1 VGDLETLPVLIR
13 VEVRAHE
20 QRVGR
25 AERQREHQHLPVR
38 RCRRPRPDPSRLLRS
53 RGRTRTGVARR
64 RAGSARTPPVAHHH
78 PHLGLFGWRSIL
90 CTLRRDAHG
99 AHIQSWPSIAHS
111 TDHLLTSVIYQT
123 GLPSSHLPFVALFFS
138 KKKKK
143 LASHLSNSLKRTSRK
158 SALCKKKHHK
168 ITISNGKSA
177 VSAKNHYKITSI
189 LSLQSLQESSLLGA
203 VFVRSDA
210 WNPIHI
216 DLKHQSGCMVVC
228 ARCGCWRDT
237 TTSFGGR
244 RQRVEEG
251 GAAAGGG
258 SRRRRLKRCALQPVG
273 EGDIGNFAITLCASS
288 IYHRTYKLYH

>member
-1 VGDLETLPVLIR
+1 MEITAQAPLPLPREMTIPEGDAVGDLETLPVLIR

-25 AERQREHQHLPVR
+25 AECQREHQHLPVR

-64 RAGSARTPPVAHHH
+64 RAGSARTPPVAHHLVRLAKY
-78 PHLGLFGWRSIL
+78 PLCNLSNRSSQFPPP
-90 CTLRRDAHG
+90 LRC
-99 AHIQSWPSIAHS
+99 P
-111 TDHLLTSVIYQT
+111 V
-123 GLPSSHLPFVALFFS
+123 FFQ

-143 LASHLSNSLKRTSRK
+143 LASDLSNSLKRTSRK
-158 SALCKKKHHK
+158 SALCKKNHHK

-251 GAAAGGG
+251 GG
-258 SRRRRLKRCALQPVG
+258 SGWRR
-273 EGDIGNFAITLCASS
+273 
-288 IYHRTYKLYH
+288 